1 MSVAILGAGAC
12 GLVAIKEVLED
23 GLSPKCFE
31 IDSDLGG
38 LWNVNRSSSSS
49 SVYYSTVINT
59 SKEMMC
65 FSDFPMPKDFPSYC
79 PHDKVLEY
87 FRLYCDHF
95 NLRNYIAFETRID
108 LIEKSDD
115 FEETGSWKLTIT
127 DLKSKKVNVEIF
139 DFVLICNGHHGDKNV
154 PHINGQDLYK
164 GLTLHSMEYFKPDGF
179 EGKSVVVVGS
189 GNSGC
194 DMAVDLSRNSKQVYL
209 VTRNGAWVLPRLTSQ
224 SYPSDM
230 TLSRFINTYIP
241 SVLKRSYIRS
251 LVYSRANLDSY
262 GMTPNH
268 DIFSSHPCV
277 NDELIGR
284 IAVGR
289 IKVKPNIQSITET
302 GVVFV
307 DGSEVQADAIA
318 YCTGFSISYP
328 FLAPGIIKVEDN
340 QVDLYKYVFPPHLK
354 GTLAV
359 IGCVQPWGAI
369 NPIAE
374 LQLRWAMKVFKKE
387 LHLPSKSEMSR
398 DISLKRRLMS
408 QRYTNSRRHTVQVD
422 YQQYCDE
429 IAGMIGAKP
438 NIVDLFL
445 QDPKLWLQV
454 LFGPITSYQFRLCG
468 PHTWPGARDAILSS
482 WKNTLFPSQTRILKP
497 KPSFILVH
505 HIILLFVVVFLAVYC
520 IIKFI

>member
-12 GLVAIKEVLED
+12 GLVAIKEALENE
-23 GLSPKCFE
+23 LSPKCFE

-209 VTRNGAWVLPRLTSQ
+209 VTRNGAWLFPRLTEG

-230 TLSRFINTYIP
+230 YFSRFVGIIF
-241 SVLKRSYIRS
+241 SSFFVQAYIRS
-251 LVYSRANLDSY
+251 VVYGRANLDCY

-268 DIFSSHPCV
+268 DIMSSHPCV

-307 DGSEVQADAIA
+307 DGSAVQADAIA

-359 IGCVQPWGAI
+359 IGCVQAWGPI

-398 DISLKRRLMS
+398 DIEQKRRIMS
-408 QRYTNSRRHTVQVD
+408 QRYTNSRRHTIQVD
-422 YQQYCDE
+422 FIPYSND

-438 NIVDLFL
+438 NLIDLFFK
-445 QDPKLWLQV
+445 DPKLWVQV
-454 LFGPITSYQFRLCG
+454 LFGPLNPYQFRLYG
-468 PHTWPGARDAILSS
+468 PHPWSGARNAIFSS
-482 WKNTLFPSQTRILKP
+482 WENTLYPYKTRKLNP
-497 KPSFILVH
+497 KPSFIMLRH
-505 HIILLFVVVFLAVYC
+505 LILLFMIGLLGVYC
-520 IIKFI
+520 IIKLM